1 MKLHKYDLVDGN
13 DKILSGATELPICVI
28 SASTPTDY
36 TEITSAENWEIY
48 GDKVIDYIFWRYE
61 IQVLLTPIVNPNYP
75 TIDFSGW
82 SALTTS
88 EKTIMAKH
96 ILAPKALRRTIF
108 TAKEDLENWTNLL
121 ERTKGDRE
129 RLIEKMRKATS
140 NMVLEETLSMAD
152 TQAFFRDVY
161 LMIEYYINAA
171 DPIFKQWLTNEV
183 GSAYENDGFAQ
194 KSYYSSTLKDEL
206 VLIYNGEK

>member
-82 SALTTS
+82 SALTT
-88 EKTIMAKH
+88 
-96 ILAPKALRRTIF
+96 
-108 TAKEDLENWTNLL
+108 
-121 ERTKGDRE
+121 
-129 RLIEKMRKATS
+129 
-140 NMVLEETLSMAD
+140 
-152 TQAFFRDVY
+152 
-161 LMIEYYINAA
+161 
-171 DPIFKQWLTNEV
+171 
-183 GSAYENDGFAQ
+183 
-194 KSYYSSTLKDEL
+194 
-206 VLIYNGEK
+206 